1 MWADAGHRGI
11 KKARIAAVG
20 GYIYSRTFYW
30 MQSGLKSKS
39 LETVGGA
46 QQGCHNVSQA
56 YKNEHLSKPMLKVKA
71 YFGADAFF
79 NLS

>member
-1 MWADAGHRGI
+1 MWTDAGHRGI

-39 LETVGGA
+39 L
-46 QQGCHNVSQA
+46 QGVVVLIKDATTYHRLIKMSKYQNRTYRSRLILARVQFFT
-56 YKNEHLSKPMLKVKA
+56 LS
-71 YFGADAFF
+71 
-79 NLS
+79 